1 MAEGT
6 RFKTGFVGAPV
17 SFGEM
22 GRQVAGDIAQ
32 SAQAIQQERMLK
44 QNTLNTSMGFTKA
57 LEQAVPEGVMEK
69 YREGAQILLDKYQEA
84 AAKAYSSGIPSD
96 VARYQKLRNEFMQ
109 LKNISTA
116 KSALDQNT
124 RLSVANGTI
133 KNVAGET
140 QDVLAEFDAYNQ
152 AEYMWDEATDSLKV
166 RVGNGFV
173 NWTESNIAD
182 MNDVFVPAMKWGGSE
197 YMPDKYGER
206 MYNDVLKQEELIFQ
220 RRDDEGYAVGMLN
233 EGKVYD
239 RIGEVIQQDVLLRSP
254 DLIEA
259 IQANGYRRV
268 NVPGKTELT
277 EQDFVNAQ
285 RLYPPE
291 LMFAKVQFQNRNVG
305 VDEGKFTSEGEWK
318 FTVSDDELS
327 QMENGPELVNAR
339 KAIKTTYEDIGRDA
353 RNRVGVDIQF
363 DRSTSGGGGGGSFDP
378 LMPALTQ
385 FSAKIPS
392 PATPDVGLTIT
403 LFEKGA
409 LTGVAK
415 GDEERIEQKNV
426 SLAGSDVSKVKLY
439 VGSDKTPFNIT
450 DESVQRRPGQ
460 TGEPNSR
467 AIVVNNAVLD
477 NETGELIGFDIAS
490 SPDMIDG
497 KLADLRTMSNVENIT
512 ILANDPRFEEVL
524 AGYKDAHPGSKSK
537 RKYRDTFFQDLQEGQ
552 VTGIFVKTPEDI
564 ANEEYLRR
572 LLAEEAA
579 Q

>member
-1 MAEGT
+1 
-6 RFKTGFVGAPV
+6 
-17 SFGEM
+17 
-22 GRQVAGDIAQ
+22 
-32 SAQAIQQERMLK
+32 
-44 QNTLNTSMGFTKA
+44 MGFTKA

-84 AAKAYSSGIPSD
+84 AAKAYSSGVPSD

-124 RLSVANGTI
+124 RLSVANGTL

-206 MYNDVLKQEELIFQ
+206 MYTDVLKQEELIFQ
-220 RRDDEGYAVGMLN
+220 RRDEEGFSVGRLN

-239 RIGEVIQQDVLLRSP
+239 RIGEVIKQDVLLRSP

-291 LMFAKVQFQNRNVG
+291 LMFAKVAYQNRNVG

-318 FTVSDDELS
+318 FTVSDEELS
-327 QMENGPELVNAR
+327 KMENGPELVNAR

-353 RNRVGVDIQF
+353 RNRVGVDIEF
-363 DRSTSGGGGGGSFDP
+363 DRRTSGGGSGGSFDP
-378 LMPALTQ
+378 LMPALTP

-392 PATPDVGLTIT
+392 PDTPDVGLTVT
-403 LFEKGA
+403 YYKKGA
-409 LTGVAK
+409 LTGVGR
-415 GDEERIEQKNV
+415 GDEADEQRTV
-426 SLAGSDVSKVKLY
+426 SLAGNDVKKVKLY
-439 VGSDKTPFNIT
+439 VGTDKTPFNIT
-450 DESVQRRPGQ
+450 DKSVQRSEDKTSQ
-460 TGEPNSR
+460 ANSR

-477 NETGELIGFDIAS
+477 KETGELIGFDIAS

-512 ILANDPRFEEVL
+512 ILVNDPRFEEVL
-524 AGYKDAHPGSKSK
+524 AGYRDAHPGSKSK
-537 RKYRDTFFQDLQEGQ
+537 RKFRDTFFQDLQEGQ
-552 VTGIFVKTPEDI
+552 VTGIFVKTPESI

-572 LLAEEAA
+572 LMAEETG

>member
-32 SAQAIQQERMLK
+32 AAQSIQQERMLK

-57 LEQAVPEGVMEK
+57 LEDSVPEGVMEK
-69 YREGAQILLDKYQEA
+69 YRDGAQILLDKYQEA
-84 AAKAYSSGIPSD
+84 AAKAYASGVPSD
-96 VARYQKLRNEFMQ
+96 VARYQKLRSEFVQ

-124 RLSVANGTI
+124 RLGVANGTI
-133 KNVAGET
+133 KNLAGET
-140 QDVLAEFDAYNQ
+140 REVLAEFDAYNQ

-173 NWTESNIAD
+173 PWTQSNIAD

-206 MYNDVLKQEELIFQ
+206 MYTDVLKQEELIFQ
-220 RRDDEGYAVGMLN
+220 RRDEEGYAVGRLN

-239 RIGEVIQQDVLLRSP
+239 RIGEVIKQDVLLRSP

-259 IQANGYRRV
+259 IQANGYKRV

-277 EQDFVNAQ
+277 EEDFVNAQ

-291 LMFAKVQFQNRNVG
+291 LMFAKVPFQNRNVG

-318 FTVSDDELS
+318 FTISDEELS
-327 QMENGPELVNAR
+327 KMENGSELVNAR

-363 DRSTSGGGGGGSFDP
+363 DRSSSGGSGSGSFDP
-378 LMPALTQ
+378 PMPALTP

-392 PATPDVGLTIT
+392 PDTPDVGLTVT
-403 LFEKGA
+403 YYAKGA
-409 LTGVAK
+409 LTGVGR
-415 GDEERIEQKNV
+415 GDEADEQRTV
-426 SLAGSDVSKVKLY
+426 SLAGNDVKKVKLY
-439 VGSDKTPFNIT
+439 VGTDKTPFNIT
-450 DESVQRRPGQ
+450 DKSVQRSEDKTSQ
-460 TGEPNSR
+460 ANSR

-477 NETGELIGFDIAS
+477 KETGELIGFDIAS

-512 ILANDPRFEEVL
+512 ILVNDPRFEEVL
-524 AGYKDAHPGSKSK
+524 AGYRDAHPGSKSK
-537 RKYRDTFFQDLQEGQ
+537 RKFRDTFFQDLQEGQ
-552 VTGIFVKTPEDI
+552 VTGIFVKTPEYI

-572 LLAEEAA
+572 LMAEETG

>member
-32 SAQAIQQERMLK
+32 AAQSIQQERMLK

-124 RLSVANGTI
+124 RLGVANGTI
-133 KNVAGET
+133 KNLAGET

-173 NWTESNIAD
+173 NWTQSNIAD

-206 MYNDVLKQEELIFQ
+206 MYTDVLKQEELIFQ
-220 RRDDEGYAVGMLN
+220 RRDEDGYAVGRLN
-233 EGKVYD
+233 EGKVYE
-239 RIGEVIQQDVLLRSP
+239 RIGEVIKQDVLLRSP

-259 IQANGYRRV
+259 IQANGYKKGERPRVRPSSLRR
-268 NVPGKTELT
+268 
-277 EQDFVNAQ
+277 DFVNAQ

-291 LMFAKVQFQNRNVG
+291 LMFAKVPFQNRNVG

-318 FTVSDDELS
+318 FTISDEELS
-327 QMENGPELVNAR
+327 KMENGSELVNAR

-363 DRSTSGGGGGGSFDP
+363 DRSS
-378 LMPALTQ
+378 
-385 FSAKIPS
+385 
-392 PATPDVGLTIT
+392 
-403 LFEKGA
+403 
-409 LTGVAK
+409 
-415 GDEERIEQKNV
+415 
-426 SLAGSDVSKVKLY
+426 
-439 VGSDKTPFNIT
+439 
-450 DESVQRRPGQ
+450 QRWWRWW
-460 TGEPNSR
+460 
-467 AIVVNNAVLD
+467 
-477 NETGELIGFDIAS
+477 LI
-490 SPDMIDG
+490 
-497 KLADLRTMSNVENIT
+497 
-512 ILANDPRFEEVL
+512 
-524 AGYKDAHPGSKSK
+524 
-537 RKYRDTFFQDLQEGQ
+537 
-552 VTGIFVKTPEDI
+552 
-564 ANEEYLRR
+564 
-572 LLAEEAA
+572 
-579 Q
+579 

>member
-1 MAEGT
+1 
-6 RFKTGFVGAPV
+6 
-17 SFGEM
+17 
-22 GRQVAGDIAQ
+22 
-32 SAQAIQQERMLK
+32 
-44 QNTLNTSMGFTKA
+44 
-57 LEQAVPEGVMEK
+57 
-69 YREGAQILLDKYQEA
+69 
-84 AAKAYSSGIPSD
+84 
-96 VARYQKLRNEFMQ
+96 
-109 LKNISTA
+109 
-116 KSALDQNT
+116 
-124 RLSVANGTI
+124 
-133 KNVAGET
+133 
-140 QDVLAEFDAYNQ
+140 
-152 AEYMWDEATDSLKV
+152 
-166 RVGNGFV
+166 
-173 NWTESNIAD
+173 
-182 MNDVFVPAMKWGGSE
+182 
-197 YMPDKYGER
+197 MPDKYGER